1 MDHPV
6 DPFADADVDFGSDF
20 KTVDDTGL
28 FREVESLLK
37 QHHPANVLAVLLDIA
52 VRTIQSVDDKIL
64 LKQLEWEYMHAYRFW
79 SADQRGSLDARD
91 RSRALAPLLPRGRDG
106 SAP

>member
-28 FREVESLLK
+28 FREIENLLK
-37 QHHPANVLAVLLDIA
+37 QHHPANVLAVLLDIT

-79 SADQRGSLDARD
+79 SADQRGVTCTR
-91 RSRALAPLLPRGRDG
+91 
-106 SAP
+106 